1 MPRQDAEGLVIAYAE
16 KNSNTLDDMTLESV
30 FSDFPVNMHGVIMVC
45 LDDTVVSTNQETLLG
60 KTMQEMRKY
69 YNSRPEGNETRS

>member
-1 MPRQDAEGLVIAYAE
+1 
-16 KNSNTLDDMTLESV
+16 
-30 FSDFPVNMHGVIMVC
+30 MHGVIMVC

-69 YNSRPEGNETRS
+69 YNSRPEGNESGIIRINQIIRSGTAIKIK